1 MAFFSGELSGD
12 SWASETIENMA
23 EAETRAA
30 MVFIGD
36 VLSKRAC
43 LGSSGTSHRT
53 KVRYPT
59 CRLRKMIF
67 EAGMNFKNFLVLS
80 ICLWMATQLSSL
92 AGTIPAGTTLMVKTL
107 NTISTKDAVGKQFAA
122 QLDQDIVVK
131 GTVVARAGTKLIG
144 KVETSTKV
152 GSSPLTLNLTA
163 IAVQGR
169 TIPIKTTGAYK
180 PESTAR
186 GRRRQVTSRDFILP
200 VGAKMQFQLAQPVT
214 I

>member
-1 MAFFSGELSGD
+1 MNSRNILVFS
-12 SWASETIENMA
+12 T
-23 EAETRAA
+23 
-30 MVFIGD
+30 
-36 VLSKRAC
+36 
-43 LGSSGTSHRT
+43 
-53 KVRYPT
+53 
-59 CRLRKMIF
+59 
-67 EAGMNFKNFLVLS
+67 
-80 ICLWMATQLSSL
+80 CLWVATQLSSL
-92 AGTIPAGTTLMVKTL
+92 AGTIPAGATLVVKTL
-107 NTISTKDAVGKQFAA
+107 NSISTKDAVGKQFAA

-163 IAVQGR
+163 IAVDGR